1 MSATAAQRA
10 KLARRIATAPL
21 KRATKYRSRPT
32 TCTAGHRH
40 PSAKE
45 SDRCGILRLL
55 EKGGELE
62 DLKFQPRY
70 KLVVDGFPV
79 CTYVADFSYIDART
93 RKFVVEDCKG
103 VLTPVYRLKKKLM
116 KACHGLEITET

>member
-1 MSATAAQRA
+1 VTATATERT
-10 KLARRIATAPL
+10 KLARRIATVPL
-21 KRATKYRSRPT
+21 KRSTKYRSRPT

-55 EKGGELE
+55 EKGGEIE
-62 DLKFQPRY
+62 ELKFQPRY
-70 KLVVDGFPV
+70 KLVVDGSPI

-93 RKFVVEDCKG
+93 RKCVIEDCKG

-116 KACHGLEITET
+116 KACHGLEILET